1 MSVEGVAHQPR
12 EHLALE
18 SQVLSH
24 VRRLLEDQRLR
35 LDTRQGQRPV
45 THYRLH
51 LVEGDGVARLRE
63 LLAEHGI
70 ADPTV
75 EASFPREARLDVAL
89 LRRRWFVL
97 AETVARLHVRV
108 LSPVEALASGEP
120 PRPATLAEVQRAIAD
135 AADPRV
141 PTTVVLASTA
151 GFAVEA
157 RELAERKPDRTVIL
171 LEPNGAG
178 GWRVFGPTEIRSVVD
193 LFDPEGE
200 DEKRKRVRDYVLA
213 REVDLGGSGLSADK
227 VASVTMLPVQLV
239 ESELK
244 RLSKDAPGWVAR
256 RLDGRLVLYRQ
267 GAALQPA
274 AAHEPAMLD
283 RVRSLFGRKGETEK
297 KIAYLSERRA
307 ALGQQRDRI
316 YEELSKLEAQQTAL
330 KNEYRHAAGPLGK
343 RRITSHLLQLR
354 KDVQRRQQ
362 LLNVLNGHIQV
373 LGVHLHNLELART
386 GTAHGLSAPE
396 HIAEDAT
403 QAEQVLAELQA
414 GSEPAGGVRA
424 GPPAGG
430 LTDEETRLMQELDAE
445 LDGTPARSAAEAA
458 PIAAAARSSSASP
471 GASRDTVTTPSAP
484 DRSDA
489 RPPLRLVRPEPE
501 PPNASP
507 GGPENG

>member
-24 VRRLLEDQRLR
+24 VRRLLQDQRLR

-45 THYRLH
+45 TQYRLH
-51 LVEGDGVARLRE
+51 VVEGDGVGRLRE
-63 LLAEHGI
+63 LLAGHGI
-70 ADPTV
+70 TDRTV
-75 EASFPREARLDVAL
+75 EASFPREAKLDVAL

-108 LSPVEALASGEP
+108 LAPVEALASGEP
-120 PRPATLAEVQRAIAD
+120 PRPATLAEVQRAVAD
-135 AADPRV
+135 ALDPRV

-157 RELAERKPDRTVIL
+157 RELADRKPDRTVIL

-193 LFDPEGE
+193 LFDPEGD

-213 REVDLGGSGLSADK
+213 REIDLGGSGLSADK

-239 ESELK
+239 EAELK
-244 RLSKDAPGWVAR
+244 RLSQEAPGWVAR

-267 GAALQPA
+267 GAALQPP

-283 RVRSLFGRKGETEK
+283 RVRDLFSRKGETEK

-316 YEELSKLEAQQTAL
+316 YEELSKLEAHETSL
-330 KNEYRHAAGPLGK
+330 KNEYRHTAGPLGK

-362 LLNVLNGHIQV
+362 LLSSLNQHIQV

-386 GTAHGLSAPE
+386 GTAHGLPAPE
-396 HIAEDAT
+396 HIAEDAAK
-403 QAEQVLAELQA
+403 AEEVLAELQA
-414 GSEPAGGVRA
+414 GSESAGAMGA
-424 GPPAGG
+424 GPVAGG

-445 LDGTPARSAAEAA
+445 LAGTPARFVADAA
-458 PIAAAARSSSASP
+458 PAVAPARPLSAMRETATS
-471 GASRDTVTTPSAP
+471 PSAP
-484 DRSDA
+484 PSAQA
-489 RPPLRLVRPEPE
+489 RPAAPPTLRLVRPESE

-507 GGPENG
+507 EGPETG